1 MYVLWYSCNRKDI
14 KMSVIKEENILKNIP
29 LSIVKAGQF
38 IQTSD
43 NKTYVVVFKGQER
56 YLVPVTLNNFIH
68 VNIHD
73 VEQPDIIRVFDNK
86 SRGKCL
92 YVKKSTID
100 ESNRI

>member
-1 MYVLWYSCNRKDI
+1 
-14 KMSVIKEENILKNIP
+14 MSVIKEENILNNIP

-43 NKTYVVVFKGQER
+43 NNTYVVVFKGQER

-68 VNIHD
+68 VNIYD

-92 YVKKSTID
+92 YVKKCTID
-100 ESNRI
+100 ESNRV

>member
-1 MYVLWYSCNRKDI
+1 
-14 KMSVIKEENILKNIP
+14 MSVIKEENILNNIP

-43 NKTYVVVFKGQER
+43 NKTYVVVFKGQDR

-68 VNIHD
+68 VNIYD

-100 ESNRI
+100 EINRI

>member
-1 MYVLWYSCNRKDI
+1 
-14 KMSVIKEENILKNIP
+14 MSVIKKENILNNIP

-56 YLVPVTLNNFIH
+56 YLVQVTLNNFIH
-68 VNIHD
+68 VNIYD

-92 YVKKSTID
+92 YVKESTID
-100 ESNRI
+100 ERNRV

>member
-1 MYVLWYSCNRKDI
+1 
-14 KMSVIKEENILKNIP
+14 MSVIKEENILKNIP

-43 NKTYVVVFKGQER
+43 NNTYVVVFKGQER
-56 YLVPVTLNNFIH
+56 YLVQVTLNNFIH

-92 YVKKSTID
+92 YVKEGFIN
-100 ESNRI
+100 ESNRVR

>member
-1 MYVLWYSCNRKDI
+1 
-14 KMSVIKEENILKNIP
+14 MSVIKKENILKNIP
-29 LSIVKAGQF
+29 ISIVKAGQF

-73 VEQPDIIRVFDNK
+73 VKQPDIIRVFDNK

-92 YVKKSTID
+92 YVKESTID
-100 ESNRI
+100 ESNKRLY

>member
-1 MYVLWYSCNRKDI
+1 
-14 KMSVIKEENILKNIP
+14 MSVIKEENILNQIP

-43 NKTYVVVFKGQER
+43 NKTYVVIVKGQER
-56 YLVPVTLNNFIH
+56 YLVPVTRKNWIH
-68 VNIHD
+68 VNIYD

-92 YVKKSTID
+92 YVKKCTLDDMKHID
-100 ESNRI
+100 ESE

>member
-1 MYVLWYSCNRKDI
+1 
-14 KMSVIKEENILKNIP
+14 MSVIKKENILKNIP
-29 LSIVKAGQF
+29 ISIVKACQF

-73 VEQPDIIRVFDNK
+73 VKQPDIIRVFDNK

-92 YVKKSTID
+92 YVKESAIY
-100 ESNRI
+100 ESNKVW